1 MTLILEFT
9 SLKNFE
15 NSYEKS
21 LISYLMS
28 KNWISTKKASN
39 NLNNSIKNALFIID
53 QYNKVIVWVV

>member
-21 LISYLMS
+21 LISYLIS

>member
-21 LISYLMS
+21 LISYLIS
-28 KNWISTKKASN
+28 KNWISTKTASN